1 MGIGDAESD
10 DMSIGEAEPNNMSI
24 GEAEPNNMQIGEGER
39 DELGKLESE
48 ISMGE
53 LDPEGYTV
61 LGGDGKTIP
70 SDERFEVT

>member
-10 DMSIGEAEPNNMSI
+10 DMSIGEAEPDD
-24 GEAEPNNMQIGEGER
+24 MQIGEGEHN
-39 DELGKLESE
+39 ELGKSESE

-70 SDERFEVT
+70 SDERFEET